1 VFLVQVLSTNTLALL
16 GAPVVKGK
24 GQDTAITR
32 EIEELDSAMKRL
44 TLLHMH
50 DALTLLKNSLTMP
63 KVLYLLRTADC
74 SGNQLLERFD
84 DTLRSGISRVLNVD
98 LDNDQWL
105 QASLSIRDGGLGSGS
120 AVLRC
125 WHLLPFW
132 PLLHLH
138 MLFSSPS
145 FQTASTHWREDPS
158 VASTDSKWSSVA
170 GPAQQ
175 LIAGDERHI
184 QKEWDKLVAE
194 NHQAQLFLRAV
205 SDLDKTW
212 LLAAASHHSGDW
224 LHVPPIAS
232 VGLTLSDEAVRAAVA
247 HRLRCKACEPHT
259 CTCGKAVDT
268 RDLHGLSSR

>member
-145 FQTASTHWREDPS
+145 F
-158 VASTDSKWSSVA
+158 
-170 GPAQQ
+170 
-175 LIAGDERHI
+175 
-184 QKEWDKLVAE
+184 
-194 NHQAQLFLRAV
+194 
-205 SDLDKTW
+205 
-212 LLAAASHHSGDW
+212 
-224 LHVPPIAS
+224 
-232 VGLTLSDEAVRAAVA
+232 
-247 HRLRCKACEPHT
+247 
-259 CTCGKAVDT
+259 
-268 RDLHGLSSR
+268 